1 MLQAVVIGAGPG
13 GIACTKELIENGVDD
28 VLCLEQS
35 RSLGG
40 VFITGYDD
48 LLLTSSVPFSMFSD
62 FWVGDGKGHHF
73 WSKEEAV
80 AYWQAYADHFG
91 VTPRIRFDARVSSV
105 AQAGDGHWD
114 VTLASGEVIAT
125 KHLALATG
133 NNSVP
138 RFPGWRDALT
148 AVGVHHSRDYKN
160 AAAFEGKRV
169 LVVGGGESAS
179 DVALQ
184 VSKVAARCWVSLREA
199 TGWVMPRKRGPY
211 AADISTHRGV
221 WNLPREFGETLS
233 NVILQLERKRNDPVS
248 DVLADLNSRLPN
260 PKGIWGTYGTKTLAL
275 PEAIVHHG
283 CGLVGD
289 VREVRDG
296 GRTLVTAD
304 GEELGGIDA
313 VVFCTGYVNRVPFLP
328 DGLQDCDPRSL
339 YKHMFHSGTGP
350 TLAFIGWARPG
361 FGSQFPIM
369 EMQSRLCARVFT
381 GQHRLPG
388 PADMDRAAAADEAAF
403 IDQFGNTAQH
413 LRSLVDYFRYMDDLA
428 GIIGCQPPLW
438 RYFFTHPKLWRH
450 IVYGPAQATQF
461 RLRGPGK
468 KVALAQGILHKLPI
482 SKLNHIV
489 KAGLRARL
497 RYGVRLP
504 FGIKPAIRTVHSVGR

>member
-1 MLQAVVIGAGPG
+1 MLEAVVIGAGPG
-13 GIACTKELIENGVDD
+13 GIACTKELLENGVDD
-28 VLCLEQS
+28 VVCLEQS
-35 RSLGG
+35 HTLGG
-40 VFITGYDD
+40 VFVNGYDD

-80 AYWQAYADHFG
+80 GYWQAYADNYG
-91 VTPRIRFDARVSSV
+91 VTPRIRFDAKVAAVS
-105 AQAGDGHWD
+105 QAESGHWEI
-114 VTLASGEVIAT
+114 TLESGEVIQT
-125 KHLALATG
+125 RQLALATG

-148 AVGVHHSRDYKN
+148 QVGVHHSKDYKN

-184 VSKVAARCWVSLREA
+184 VSKVAAQCWVSLREA
-199 TGWVMPRKRGPY
+199 TGWVMPRKRGDY

-221 WNLPREFGETLS
+221 WDLPREFGPTLS
-233 NVILQLERKRNDPVS
+233 SIILQLERSRKDPVS

-283 CGLVGD
+283 CRVVGD
-289 VREVRDG
+289 VTDVRDG
-296 GRTLVTAD
+296 GRSLVLAD
-304 GEELGGIDA
+304 GEMLDGIDA
-313 VVFCTGYVNRVPFLP
+313 VVFCTGYANRVPFLP
-328 DGLQDCDPRSL
+328 EELQACDPRSL
-339 YKHMFHSGTGP
+339 YKHMFHSGVGA

-369 EMQSRLCARVFT
+369 EMQSRLCARVFS
-381 GQHRLPG
+381 GKQRLPNK
-388 PADMDRAAAADEAAF
+388 ADMDSAAAADEAAF
-403 IDQFGNTAQH
+403 IDQFGSTARH

-438 RYFFTHPKLWRH
+438 RYFFTRPKLWTH

-468 KVALAQGILHKLPI
+468 KVALARSILYRLPV

-504 FGIKPAIRTVHSVGR
+504 VRVRPLARTGHGVAR